1 MDQREWQTLG
11 ADRERPTPSRD
22 FTLTMQALD
31 LLVEDCLELYPP
43 ALRCLMGR
51 EGQTWSGVEF
61 LEKRN
66 LLSGPFEPY
75 SVRSLEYMVHVS
87 WHPAES
93 STEDRMTQEKCLYQ
107 MMCEETPSGQILFRI
122 YEYLQTPGNPLRML
136 GGAVVYARS
145 HEGSPDRIRY
155 RYRPHDRKGSYSLP
169 AIRLCRDSMEEVCR
183 KGLSFFL
190 PFRYLQTPGSA
201 GNAEKEL
208 EGIRALIRGC
218 FCSEN
223 AEARYLEICRQMIAG
238 L

>member
-1 MDQREWQTLG
+1 
-11 ADRERPTPSRD
+11 
-22 FTLTMQALD
+22 
-31 LLVEDCLELYPP
+31 
-43 ALRCLMGR
+43 
-51 EGQTWSGVEF
+51 
-61 LEKRN
+61 
-66 LLSGPFEPY
+66 
-75 SVRSLEYMVHVS
+75 MVHVS

-122 YEYLQTPGNPLRML
+122 YEYLQTPGSPLRML

-190 PFRYLQTPGSA
+190 PFRYGLFVHHRISRPPEGGKRFFKPVRPGQDVI
-201 GNAEKEL
+201 GVV
-208 EGIRALIRGC
+208 G
-218 FCSEN
+218 
-223 AEARYLEICRQMIAG
+223 
-238 L
+238 